1 MKKILVISWFY
12 PPINSSEGLVTYKLI
27 NNSQYTYD
35 VFTQKGNTL
44 WSYGNN
50 MDFKNHENVHS
61 VFAKS
66 DTIDGWVEEAV
77 EYFSAHASEYD
88 IIMTRSMPQE
98 SHIAGRRIKE
108 KFPHVK
114 WIAGFGDPVD
124 NNPYLHISCMSYGIN
139 STKNLINRNF
149 TLRQKLNPKRALK
162 NLYWNLR
169 NRRAIKERNTLKKI
183 EFSTFKLADK
193 IILNNESQKK
203 FMLRG
208 KEQFENKVLV
218 IPHSFDETFY
228 DKKIPKKH
236 EKMRF
241 VFVGHLDEIR
251 NVNPLLKALAALK
264 EELPDLAEKAEFFFY
279 GDMGPTDKLT
289 IIDHELFDMVK
300 LKKPVSY
307 TESLAI
313 MQDADWLIHAYG
325 NVKQVVDENI
335 FFAAKI
341 ADYFGSGT
349 PILAV
354 SMQEGAIIHILRG
367 SNSLVLSYSAEEIK
381 NYLYLILE
389 QGYTLVPN
397 KDFIAAF
404 ESKRAAA
411 EFDKC
416 IPELLK

>member
-27 NNSQYTYD
+27 NNSQYSYD
-35 VFTQKGNTL
+35 VFTQKGNQL

-61 VFAKS
+61 IFAKA
-66 DTIDGWVEEAV
+66 DNLNDWVDEAV
-77 EYFSAHASEYD
+77 AYFAAHAEEYD

-108 KFPHVK
+108 KFPKVK
-114 WIAGFGDPVD
+114 WIASFGDPVD
-124 NNPYLHISCMSYGIN
+124 NNPYLHISCIPYGIN
-139 STKNLINRNF
+139 SPKNLINRNF
-149 TLRQKLNPKRALK
+149 TVRQKLNPKRALK

-169 NRRAIKERNTLKKI
+169 YRRAVKERKTLQKI
-183 EFSTFKLADK
+183 EYSTFKLADR

-208 KEQFENKVLV
+208 KERFGDKVLV
-218 IPHSFDETFY
+218 IPHSFDESFY
-228 DKKIPKKH
+228 KPQEKAVH
-236 EKMRF
+236 EKLRF

-251 NVNPLLKALAALK
+251 NVNPLLKALASLK
-264 EELPDLAEKAEFFFY
+264 KMLPDLSQRAEFLFY
-279 GDMGPTDKLT
+279 GNMGYTDKIT
-289 IIDHELFDMVK
+289 ILDNDLFDLVK

-313 MQDADWLIHAYG
+313 MQDADWLIHADG
-325 NVKQVVDENI
+325 NIQQAVDENI

-349 PILAV
+349 PIMGI
-354 SMQEGAIIHILRG
+354 SMQEGAIIDILRG

-389 QGYTLVPN
+389 KGYTLPRN
-397 KDFIAAF
+397 EEFIATF
-404 ESKRAAA
+404 EAKQVAAK
-411 EFDKC
+411 FDQY

>member
-50 MDFKNHENVHS
+50 MDFKNHENVTS
-61 VFAKS
+61 IFAKA
-66 DTIDGWVEEAV
+66 DNINDWVEEAV
-77 EYFSAHASEYD
+77 AYFAAHAEEYD

-108 KFPHVK
+108 QFPHIK

-124 NNPYLHISCMSYGIN
+124 NNPYLHISCMSYGLH

-162 NLYWNLR
+162 SLYWTLR
-169 NRRAIKERNTLKKI
+169 HRAAIKERNTLKKI
-183 EFSTFKLADK
+183 EYSTFRLADK

-208 KEQFENKVLV
+208 KEQFYDKVLV

-228 DKKIPKKH
+228 EKK
-236 EKMRF
+236 EKEKREKLRF

-251 NVNPLLKALAALK
+251 NVNPLLKALASLK
-264 EELPDLAEKAEFFFY
+264 EDLPHLAEKAEFLFY

-289 IIDHELFDMVK
+289 IIDNELFDMVK

-313 MQDADWLIHAYG
+313 MQDADWLIHADG
-325 NVKQVVDENI
+325 NIQQAVDENI

-349 PILAV
+349 PILGI
-354 SMQEGAIIHILRG
+354 SMQEGAIIDILRG
-367 SNSLVLSYSAEEIK
+367 SNSLVLSYSAQEIR

-389 QGYTLVPN
+389 QGYTLPRN
-397 KDFIAAF
+397 EEFIAAF
-404 ESKRAAA
+404 ESKRVAAL
-411 EFDKC
+411 FDEA
-416 IPELLK
+416 IPEL

>member
-50 MDFKNHENVHS
+50 MDFKNHENVRS
-61 VFAKS
+61 IFAQA
-66 DTIDGWVEEAV
+66 DDLNGWVEEAV
-77 EYFSAHASEYD
+77 AYFTAHAEEYD
-88 IIMTRSMPQE
+88 IVMTRSMPQE

-108 KFPHVK
+108 KFPHIK

-124 NNPYLHISCMSYGIN
+124 NNPYLHISCISYGLN

-149 TLRQKLNPKRALK
+149 TLRQKLNPKRWLK
-162 NLYWNLR
+162 NQLWNLR
-169 NRRAIKERNTLKKI
+169 SRRAIKERETLKKI
-183 EFSTFKLADK
+183 EYSTFKLADK

-208 KEQFENKVLV
+208 KEQYYDKVLV

-228 DKKIPKKH
+228 EKTEPVKH
-236 EKMRF
+236 DKMRF

-264 EELPDLAEKAEFFFY
+264 EELPDLEKKAEFLFY

-289 IIDHELFDMVK
+289 IMDHELFHMVH
-300 LKKPVSY
+300 LKKPISY
-307 TESLAI
+307 TESLKV
-313 MQDADWLIHAYG
+313 MQDADWLIHADG
-325 NVKQVVDENI
+325 NIQQAVDENI

-341 ADYFGSGT
+341 ADYFGSGS
-349 PILAV
+349 PILAIT
-354 SMQEGAIIHILRG
+354 MQEGAIIDILRA

-389 QGYTLVPN
+389 QGFTLPRN
-397 KDFIAAF
+397 EAFIAAF

-411 EFDKC
+411 EFDQC
-416 IPELLK
+416 IPELLS